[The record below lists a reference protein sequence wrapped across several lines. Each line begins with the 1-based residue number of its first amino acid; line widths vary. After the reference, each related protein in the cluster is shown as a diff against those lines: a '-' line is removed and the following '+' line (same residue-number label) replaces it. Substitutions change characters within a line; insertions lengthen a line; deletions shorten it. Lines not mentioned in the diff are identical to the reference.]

1 MLTLRNSV
9 LSVGT
14 GTVHLLC
21 GEGTPDGSPAPPRCA
36 RPGRDRRCWGGA
48 GARTDEAV
56 GQRNL
61 RSWSVTGCA
70 ASTAVQWPTP
80 GTISTVALPWAAA
93 SSELASGGPTLS
105 SAPVTSSS
113 GRFGSIGPGS
123 VALASASQLRA

>member
-9 LSVGT
+9 FSVGT

-21 GEGTPDGSPAPPRCA
+21 GEGTSDGSPASPGCA
-36 RPGRDRRCWGGA
+36 RPGAIDGAGGGA
-48 GARTDEAV
+48 EASTGEAA

-61 RSWSVTGCA
+61 RSWSVTACA

-93 SSELASGGPTLS
+93 SSSVASGGPTLS
-105 SAPVTSSS
+105 SPPVMSSS
-113 GRFGSIGPGS
+113 GRLGSIGPGS